1 MAITFSKLLA
11 LLIALAYLVAA
22 LVIHPGRWNELLLL
36 AIVLVVPLVLIWFPE
51 IGTRWPPRKK
61 TVLGYYEDS
70 VAGPFGV
77 KPAMRDSP
85 PKLVA
90 LMGWFFLI
98 GLPALLFWLS
108 SR

>member
-11 LLIALAYLVAA
+11 LLIALGYLVAA
-22 LVIHPGRWNELLLL
+22 LITKPGHWDGLILL
-36 AIVLVVPLVLIWFPE
+36 ALVLAVPLGLIWFPE
-51 IGTRWPPRKK
+51 IGTRWPPGKK
-61 TVLGYYEDS
+61 TVLGYYKDS
-70 VAGPFGV
+70 VVGPFGV